1 MVKWGST
8 LNTCVHAYETKTNLS
23 MEAFKLK
30 TCTYCVYCIYCTYSF
45 VHKSEVIIVV
55 PSYLEVDSFALL
67 SKNRFSVLHR
77 IKCLKSPERDIDL
90 KFLECKV
97 MLIIFLSLD

>member
-1 MVKWGST
+1 VRVD
-8 LNTCVHAYETKTNLS
+8 LDTCVHAYETKTNLS
-23 MEAFKLK
+23 MEAFQLK
-30 TCTYCVYCIYCTYSF
+30 TCTYYIYCTYSLY
-45 VHKSEVIIVV
+45 HKSKVIIVV

-77 IKCLKSPERDIDL
+77 IKCLKSQERDIDL

-97 MLIIFLSLD
+97 ILIIFLSLD

>member
-1 MVKWGST
+1 MMIQIIPLLAAQFARATQLVVYI
-8 LNTCVHAYETKTNLS
+8 VHFPLY
-23 MEAFKLK
+23 
-30 TCTYCVYCIYCTYSF
+30 
-45 VHKSEVIIVV
+45 HKSKVIIVV

-77 IKCLKSPERDIDL
+77 IKCLKSPEHDIDL
-90 KFLECKV
+90 KFLECKA